1 MRGVPASATSPI
13 QPAAGGLRLLL
24 RLQANARGNAV
35 EGVVGLADGRK
46 ALKARVTAPPE
57 DGRANAALIKL
68 LAKTW
73 RLPKS
78 AITIVAGQ
86 RDRTKILLI
95 EGDAKALEAAVQRW
109 LDQER
114 ASGSR

>member
-1 MRGVPASATSPI
+1 MVER
-13 QPAAGGLRLLL
+13 AAFAQVDAD
-24 RLQANARGNAV
+24 QAAACRF
-35 EGVVGLADGRK
+35 VGLADGRK

-86 RDRTKILLI
+86 RDRTKTLLI
-95 EGDAKALEAAVQRW
+95 EGDAKALEAAVQSW

-114 ASGSR
+114 ARGSR